1 MSPEKQRIAIAEA
14 HKNEAWVSHPAEWH
28 GEGAAR
34 WMVPQYWTRNGI
46 RRPMLEVDDY
56 LNDLNACHEFEK
68 TLTDEEK
75 VKYLYVLRDVVRG
88 KSLTHP
94 FGMESAFDCAFATAA
109 QRCEAFL
116 KAKNLWVD
124 Q

>member
-1 MSPEKQRIAIAEA
+1 MEGGQLR
-14 HKNEAWVSHPAEWH
+14 HKYPDGRTGPA
-28 GEGAAR
+28 
-34 WMVPQYWTRNGI
+34 YN
-46 RRPMLEVDDY
+46 Y

-68 TLTDEEK
+68 TLTGEEK